1 MKREIIQIGHPALK
15 AKNKPVE
22 NICSKEIK
30 QLIQDLKD
38 ILQENELIGIAA
50 PQIAENYQIF
60 VTEARNTSFR
70 TLDKEDI
77 FRVYINPRITWASY
91 RFTTIYEGCGS
102 VLQGTLFGPVI
113 RPCEI
118 VIQAENEKGRR
129 FQLKCDGILSR
140 VIQHEY
146 DHLHGIEFLEKVS
159 NYKQLMTDTYYV
171 QNIKNSKEQVSNSK
185 ITIIE
190 HKYF

>member
-15 AKNKPVE
+15 AKNKPLKE
-22 NICSKEIK
+22 FRSKKVK

-38 ILQENELIGIAA
+38 TLQENELIGIAA
-50 PQIAENYQIF
+50 PQLGENFQIF
-60 VTEARNTSFR
+60 VTEARNTQFR

-77 FRVYINPRITWASY
+77 FRVYINPRIIWASY
-91 RFTTIYEGCGS
+91 RYATIYEGCGS
-102 VLQGTLFGPVI
+102 VLNGKLFGPVI
-113 RPCEI
+113 RPSEVTI
-118 VIQAENEKGRR
+118 VAENEKGRR

-159 NYKQLMTDTYYV
+159 NYSQLLTDTYYV
-171 QNIKNSKEQVSNSK
+171 QNIKTSKEQVNNSK

-190 HKYF
+190 HKSL

>member
-129 FQLKCDGILSR
+129 LITSSLKQQRNKNNNYFKLSSKM
-140 VIQHEY
+140 QFSMGE
-146 DHLHGIEFLEKVS
+146 EKMIALVFVGS
-159 NYKQLMTDTYYV
+159 WGK
-171 QNIKNSKEQVSNSK
+171 
-185 ITIIE
+185 
-190 HKYF
+190 